1 MTYLPHLATRIF
13 DTPLLIAPQKLE
25 VILAVVGPRIGLDIA
40 AAAAEE
46 PRPRKAFEFTPDGIA
61 IIPIEGTLVH
71 KSYGIDA
78 ASGLRSYLDLDDE
91 IEAAAANPAVK
102 GILLDIDSPGG
113 EIAGVFELARTI
125 VAARAAKPV
134 FAAANA
140 DAFSAAYLLASGAD
154 RIYAGENSG
163 LGSVGVIVTHL
174 DVTGSDEKRGYKY
187 TIFHAGARKADFN
200 PHLPLTDDARAA
212 IESHVARVYGMLT
225 DAIARNRGV
234 PESAI
239 RETEAALYFGEHAVK
254 AGLADRIG
262 TRKEALS
269 DLRQAIASRR
279 SLSILPKGRTSMTE
293 EQRAAE
299 PTASAAD
306 IETIRAE
313 ARRQGYAEAREIV
326 ELCALAGMPA
336 RAAALLARDA
346 TAAEARQQLLE
357 ARAVEDATEIRSHVL
372 PETGTTA
379 KPPLANNPVMKAVE
393 RLAGKG
399 VN

>member
-40 AAAAEE
+40 AATAEE
-46 PRPRKAFEFTPDGIA
+46 PRPRKTFEFTPDGIA

-212 IESHVARVYGMLT
+212 IESHVGRVYGMLT
-225 DAIARNRGV
+225 DAVARNRGV

-269 DLRQAIASRR
+269 DLRQAIVSRR

-299 PTASAAD
+299 PNASAAE

-336 RAAALLARDA
+336 RAAALLARDV

-357 ARAVEDATEIRSHVL
+357 ARAAEDATEIRSHVL